1 MGQQDA
7 PPVSPVILLAD
18 DEDGSRLVLAT
29 SLRRA
34 GFEVLEAACGLEALA
49 LFDANA
55 ARIRLLITDVM
66 MPDLR
71 GPEVAAR
78 LRQLMPALPVLYITG
93 YGERQGIDQDD
104 LLMHKPFMPS
114 SFVAAVRKLLH

>member
-71 GPEVAAR
+71 GPEV
-78 LRQLMPALPVLYITG
+78 PALPVLYITG

>member
-71 GPEVAAR
+71 GPE
-78 LRQLMPALPVLYITG
+78 
-93 YGERQGIDQDD
+93 ERQGIDQDD